1 MPALRLGAAP
11 GWVRDAPLS
20 RAVEAFLQALVAA
33 GASPS
38 TVRAYR
44 AALRDFVE
52 YAGWDRRVS
61 ELDVSVVNAWVADRA
76 RRGIPRERGGRRS
89 TLHYYTVFVRR
100 FLRWTGAPAEFP
112 AVPRGRRGFS
122 HALTWREVEALL
134 NASRDL
140 IDALAVALMAESGL
154 RAGEL
159 LSLRAGDVDL
169 EAGTARVRGK
179 YGKERIVFLGPVSRL
194 LLRVRLAT
202 ARDPGERLVPISYQA
217 LYKRLKSLARRAGVD
232 PVKVRPHVLRH
243 TFATE
248 ALRRGLSLAALQRIL
263 GHSDLKVTQLY
274 LHLTLEDVRAEYERA
289 FLAPAQPQAP
299 AYHQPPPGQQ
309 YPAYPQ
315 AQPPP
320 TPAALG
326 QRGDWRWRAQA

>member
-1 MPALRLGAAP
+1 MPALRLGSAP
-11 GWVRDAPLS
+11 GWVRSSPLS
-20 RAVEAFLQALVAA
+20 RAVEAFLEALVAA
-33 GASPS
+33 GASRS

-44 AALRDFVE
+44 AALRDFAE

-61 ELDVSVVNAWVADRA
+61 EVDVGLVNGWIADRA
-76 RRGIPRERGGRRS
+76 RRGFPRERGGRRS

-100 FLRWTGAPAEFP
+100 FLRWAGAPVDPP
-112 AVPRGRRGFS
+112 AMPRGRRGFS
-122 HALTWREVEALL
+122 HALSWREVEALL

-140 IDALAVALMAESGL
+140 VDALAVALMAESGL

-159 LSLRAGDVDL
+159 LSLRVGDVDL
-169 EAGTARVRGK
+169 ESGTARVRGK

-194 LLRVRLAT
+194 LLQARLAS
-202 ARDPGERLVPISYQA
+202 ARDPGERVVPISYQA

-232 PVKVRPHVLRH
+232 PARVRPHVLRH

-274 LHLTLEDVRAEYERA
+274 LHLTMEDVRAEYERA
-289 FLAPAQPQAP
+289 FLAPPAPQAP
-299 AYHQPPPGQQ
+299 YQ
-309 YPAYPQ
+309 YPYMQPQPWPPQ
-315 AQPPP
+315 AQQARGRRWEW
-320 TPAALG
+320 PA
-326 QRGDWRWRAQA
+326 RA

>member
-11 GWVRDAPLS
+11 EWVKGATLRD
-20 RAVEAFLQALVAA
+20 AVEAFLQALEAA

-38 TVRAYR
+38 TLRAYR
-44 AALRDFVE
+44 AALRDFAG

-61 ELDVSVVNAWVADRA
+61 EVDVGLVNAWVAERA
-76 RRGIPRERGGRRS
+76 RRGFPRERGGRRS

-100 FLRWTGAPAEFP
+100 FLRWAGAPAEFP

-134 NASRDL
+134 NAARDL

-159 LSLRAGDVDL
+159 LGLTARDVDL
-169 EAGTARVRGK
+169 DSGTARVRGK
-179 YGKERIVFLGPVSRL
+179 YGKERIVFLGPASRVL
-194 LLRVRLAT
+194 LAARLAQ
-202 ARDPGERLVPISYQA
+202 ARDPGERLVPLSYQA
-217 LYKRLKSLARRAGVD
+217 LYKRLKSLARRAGLD
-232 PVKVRPHVLRH
+232 PGKVRPHVLRH

-248 ALRRGLSLAALQRIL
+248 ALRRGVSLAALQRLL

-274 LHLTLEDVRAEYERA
+274 LHLTVDDVRAEYERA
-289 FLAPAQPQAP
+289 FTQAAAQAPAAYQPAPAQ
-299 AYHQPPPGQQ
+299 YYPPPPPQGQ
-309 YPAYPQ
+309 AWSPQ
-315 AQPPP
+315 
-320 TPAALG
+320 
-326 QRGDWRWRAQA
+326 RWRAWAPGGP